1 MGKRPTKRKV
11 SLAPKPTKSPTK
23 ATNNTT
29 PTKKNAIDKVY
40 KPSFKN
46 KATTPV
52 KHSTPKERKEKRKLK
67 RGAGADASPKSFL
80 VDKHKSPKKSPS
92 GKKARLT
99 IKQAVEILDSPGNKS
114 VSSVDNKKKSPKKRK
129 KKASPA
135 KKSKNLSPKKKK
147 SAASS
152 PAKPLTTV
160 EQYVKTREA
169 VTDVVVTDTDTDTP
183 TSTAIAPV
191 PCSMM
196 DVKVHRIRCLN
207 YIPRAILC
215 LAPSPTSSSSTT
227 TTPFTPQLLA
237 ISREGG
243 GVTLCTPSERYRTI
257 SSIAGLSTRP
267 MDALVWIQTTNNNTN
282 SICVGGSRDGTVAI
296 LDFGRGIQR
305 NVVNVGGGAVLSLV
319 SMGSQ
324 VGVGCEDGSIRILD
338 GELGLVTTLPTAGTV
353 ILSLAYHPNGLLF
366 AGCADGT
373 IRRYD
378 RTNSGGGI
386 TSGNSGWR
394 AGLRMT
400 TTSQPQARKSAN
412 ILSTSISVW
421 SLVVLA
427 DYTLIAGDSGGNVTF
442 YDGRQGVYQTH
453 FLHNEYRADVLTVTK
468 SRNERQVFA
477 SGIDNCVVCFELLQ
491 NDDNTSG
498 RWLMTSKQRPHTHDV
513 RSLATL
519 HDTDG
524 GHEILVSGGVDT
536 KLCSYQLDQFLE
548 RRPRKIFPWPTHSPV
563 QLSSQGSGNNGVVSS
578 GNSRLLI
585 MTRAECVDLYILPLL
600 PTTATTTTTA
610 TMDAVNSDG
619 LTQIGSIRLHE
630 EGTTD
635 AAYNIHTSRLSPDGT
650 WLVVGT
656 NHGMRLF
663 SLSLSQTIDEETI
676 CEIVHVDVPSV
687 VQTMI
692 CSSFGF
698 TPDNEN
704 LVCADS
710 LTDSLTVLTLGEEVS
725 VRHTFRDL
733 LPTED
738 DVPTTATVPISQLEF
753 SHDGQWMA
761 VLRNSLH
768 SNTTSGDAIDVFNLT
783 TMHHWWTLPKL
794 QTAPTASTEIVTNTT
809 QNRTNYSITALK
821 FLGGSATGT
830 TTPSTSTTQTRPV
843 QPSLI
848 VTCIDSSFYLFNVGP
863 KTLSEW
869 SQDAGIPI
877 APNLPPNLVSKFD
890 YPTHIVSGLNDTSS
904 AHADKDAVSDTIN
917 TSGRKF
923 LLASHA
929 NFVAIDLDQ
938 PVPKVA
944 PTIPPGG
951 IPPPTPPPTC
961 IPVTTLDHT
970 ATITNCDTANSGP
983 NKNVTICY
991 HYNHVLHLDLVLP
1004 NKMVVVKQPWF
1015 DMLHLLPDAL
1025 ARNEYGV

>member
-1 MGKRPTKRKV
+1 
-11 SLAPKPTKSPTK
+11 
-23 ATNNTT
+23 
-29 PTKKNAIDKVY
+29 
-40 KPSFKN
+40 
-46 KATTPV
+46 
-52 KHSTPKERKEKRKLK
+52 
-67 RGAGADASPKSFL
+67 
-80 VDKHKSPKKSPS
+80 
-92 GKKARLT
+92 
-99 IKQAVEILDSPGNKS
+99 
-114 VSSVDNKKKSPKKRK
+114 
-129 KKASPA
+129 
-135 KKSKNLSPKKKK
+135 
-147 SAASS
+147 
-152 PAKPLTTV
+152 
-160 EQYVKTREA
+160 
-169 VTDVVVTDTDTDTP
+169 
-183 TSTAIAPV
+183 
-191 PCSMM
+191 
-196 DVKVHRIRCLN
+196 
-207 YIPRAILC
+207 
-215 LAPSPTSSSSTT
+215 
-227 TTPFTPQLLA
+227 
-237 ISREGG
+237 
-243 GVTLCTPSERYRTI
+243 
-257 SSIAGLSTRP
+257 
-267 MDALVWIQTTNNNTN
+267 
-282 SICVGGSRDGTVAI
+282 
-296 LDFGRGIQR
+296 
-305 NVVNVGGGAVLSLV
+305 
-319 SMGSQ
+319 
-324 VGVGCEDGSIRILD
+324 
-338 GELGLVTTLPTAGTV
+338 
-353 ILSLAYHPNGLLF
+353 
-366 AGCADGT
+366 
-373 IRRYD
+373 
-378 RTNSGGGI
+378 
-386 TSGNSGWR
+386 
-394 AGLRMT
+394 
-400 TTSQPQARKSAN
+400 
-412 ILSTSISVW
+412 
-421 SLVVLA
+421 
-427 DYTLIAGDSGGNVTF
+427 
-442 YDGRQGVYQTH
+442 
-453 FLHNEYRADVLTVTK
+453 
-468 SRNERQVFA
+468 
-477 SGIDNCVVCFELLQ
+477 
-491 NDDNTSG
+491 
-498 RWLMTSKQRPHTHDV
+498 
-513 RSLATL
+513 
-519 HDTDG
+519 
-524 GHEILVSGGVDT
+524 VDT

-548 RRPRKIFPWPTHSPV
+548 RRPRKIFPWPTRSPV
-563 QLSSQGSGNNGVVSS
+563 QLSSQGGNSGGDS
-578 GNSRLLI
+578 SRLLI

-698 TPDNEN
+698 TPDNSN

-710 LTDSLTVLTLGEEVS
+710 VTDTLTVLTLGEEVS
-725 VRHTFRDL
+725 VRHTFREL
-733 LPTED
+733 LPTEED

-944 PTIPPGG
+944 PTIPTRHLRAGKRQRGGNDTTESSKQSPQPHYVPGPYSHHNKSRWIQKLKARG
-951 IPPPTPPPTC
+951 VTPE
-961 IPVTTLDHT
+961 LY
-970 ATITNCDTANSGP
+970 TANEANNTDAP
-983 NKNVTICY
+983 NKNFTICY
-991 HYNHVLHLDLVLP
+991 HYNHVLHLDLVRP
-1004 NKMVVVKQPWF
+1004 NEMVVVEQPWL
-1015 DMLHLLPDAL
+1015 DVVHSLPDAL
-1025 ARNEYGV
+1025 ARNVYGV